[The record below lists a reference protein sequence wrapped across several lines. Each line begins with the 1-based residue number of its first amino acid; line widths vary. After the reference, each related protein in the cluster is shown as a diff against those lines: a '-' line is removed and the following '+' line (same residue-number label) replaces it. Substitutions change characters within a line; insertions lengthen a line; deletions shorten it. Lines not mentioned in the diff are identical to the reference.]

1 MNYLSSNKKRNT
13 NQFKKTLLAVLVC
26 LVVTLVAKSFLVRN
40 ISSASQMASAV
51 VSKAFPNGFRNNR
64 MLLDENNS
72 LREQII
78 NLQAEVVEK
87 KVLEVENVR
96 LKYIFGRNTSQA
108 SSSKKTLAIITQN
121 PDKSLNDVF
130 MLDVGAE
137 SKVVLDNKVMFGAV
151 ILGKIVEVGNG
162 YSKAELFSA
171 PGNKFKGIINRTNI
185 NLDAEGMGGGVF
197 VALVPLG
204 ADVVVGDTF
213 ILPSITPKVYGVIK
227 SIEEQKSE
235 GFKKLV
241 FTLPMNPNA
250 ISEVLI
256 SK

>member
-13 NQFKKTLLAVLVC
+13 KQFKKVLLAVLVC
-26 LVVTLVAKSFLVRN
+26 LIITFVARSFLARN

-51 VSKAFPNGFRNNR
+51 VSKTFPNGFRNNR
-64 MLLDENNS
+64 ILLEENDK

-78 NLQAEVVEK
+78 KLQVEVVEK
-87 KVLEVENVR
+87 KVLEEENAKF
-96 LKYIFGRNTSQA
+96 KYMFGRNTSQA
-108 SSSKKTLAIITQN
+108 SSSKKILGVITQN
-121 PDKSLNDVF
+121 PIKNFSDVF
-130 MLDVGAE
+130 MLDVGTE
-137 SKVVLDNKVMFGAV
+137 SKIELDNKVMLGGV
-151 ILGKIVEVGNG
+151 LLGKIVEVGNG
-162 YSKAELFSA
+162 YSKAQLFSA

-185 NLDAEGMGGGVF
+185 NLEAEGMGGGMF

-204 ADVVVGDTF
+204 ADVVVGDMFT
-213 ILPSITPKVYGVIK
+213 LPSITAKVYGTIK

-235 GFKKLV
+235 GFKKLI
-241 FTLPMNPNA
+241 FTLPVNPNS